1 LLIIY
6 VDADACPVK
15 PEIFRVAARYELNVI
30 LVANAWMRVP
40 DDPRVRLEVVG
51 QGADVA
57 DDWIAEH
64 VEALDIVITTDVP
77 LASRCMEKDALVI
90 RPSGKQFTDDN
101 IGASVADRNLLTEL
115 RAEGTITGGPP
126 PMKPQNRSLFLQQ
139 LDQAIQSI
147 KRKQRRR
154 PSG

>member
-1 LLIIY
+1 MLIIY

-15 PEIFRVAARYELNVI
+15 PEIFRVAARYELDVI

-40 DDPRVRLEVVG
+40 DDPRVRLEVVD
-51 QGADVA
+51 QGMDVA

-77 LASRCMEKDALVI
+77 LASRCMEKEALVI

-126 PMKPQNRSLFLQQ
+126 PMKAQNRSLFLQQ

-154 PSG
+154 PSA